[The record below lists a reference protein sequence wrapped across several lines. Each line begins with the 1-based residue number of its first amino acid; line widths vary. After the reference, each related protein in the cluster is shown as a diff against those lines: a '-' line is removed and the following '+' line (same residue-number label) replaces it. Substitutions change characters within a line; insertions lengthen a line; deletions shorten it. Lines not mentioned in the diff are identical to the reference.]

1 MSENRMIQPSNAD
14 QPNNPKPGKKRD
26 IKTIVMIV
34 VAAQVVLAVL
44 LGVFLFKRS
53 YENGKN
59 NTSDRIRKEAYNTVY
74 EATEQAN
81 HVSNRVTVSLE
92 GIREKADLEV
102 LQVESSYIYVS
113 EKGSDKIWYSIP
125 GAGSFTID
133 MRMAEFIV
141 DENRHQVHVIAPPPA
156 ITKFD
161 ERVEDIQELFYKNN
175 RFIGNG
181 SVQEGTQ
188 IAQQMMYKA
197 HNQMVKDLELN
208 WSYFQAAEDSA
219 ARLIINT
226 IKALNP
232 SIPDIKVIVEF
243 KNGSVR

>member
-1 MSENRMIQPSNAD
+1 MSENKTLQPSNAE
-14 QPNNPKPGKKRD
+14 QQNNTKSGKKKD
-26 IKTIVMIV
+26 IKTIVMIA

-59 NTSDRIRKEAYNTVY
+59 NTSDKIRKEVYNTVY

-81 HVSNRVTVSLE
+81 HVSNRVTVTLE
-92 GIREKADLEV
+92 GIREKSDLEV

-113 EKGSDKIWYSIP
+113 ENGSKKIWYSIP
-125 GAGSFTID
+125 GSGSFTID

-141 DENRHQVHVIAPPPA
+141 DEERRQVHVIAPPPA

-161 ERVEDIQELFYKNN
+161 ERVEDIKELFYKNTD
-175 RFIGNG
+175 IGNG
-181 SVQEGTQ
+181 STQEGTR

-197 HNQMVKDLELN
+197 HNQMVKDLEMN

-219 ARLIINT
+219 TRLITNT

-232 SIPDIKVIVEF
+232 SLPDIQVIVEF
-243 KNGSVR
+243 KNSSAV